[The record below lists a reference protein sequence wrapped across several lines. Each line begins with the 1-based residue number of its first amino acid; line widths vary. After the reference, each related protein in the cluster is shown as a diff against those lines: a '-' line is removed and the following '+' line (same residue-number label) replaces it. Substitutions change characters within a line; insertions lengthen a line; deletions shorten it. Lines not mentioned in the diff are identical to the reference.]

1 MQSLTKIF
9 GVPIYSMILCIEGI
23 HHQIA
28 LHLILTS
35 YSVML
40 TSTVDF
46 YFIILIILLAFYHLV
61 QQKLMIIQLS
71 FLFNNLTALLEY
83 LEQPAKW

>member
-1 MQSLTKIF
+1 LPLKEFSIFVNAIIDKIF
-9 GVPIYSMILCIEGI
+9 DDKNFPIYSMILCIEGI

-46 YFIILIILLAFYHLV
+46 YFTVLIILLAFETSSGSTKTDDHTIV
-61 QQKLMIIQLS
+61 LS
-71 FLFNNLTALLEY
+71 V
-83 LEQPAKW
+83 